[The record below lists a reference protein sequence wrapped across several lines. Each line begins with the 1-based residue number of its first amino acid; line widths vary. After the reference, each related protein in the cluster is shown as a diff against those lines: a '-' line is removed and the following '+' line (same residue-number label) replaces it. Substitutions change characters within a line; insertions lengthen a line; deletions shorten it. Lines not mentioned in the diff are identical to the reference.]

1 MYVTC
6 RCQDYAVT
14 CRSEKATD
22 NCMKFCESNSDLD
35 AESSD
40 EAELSPLGSS
50 DEAELS
56 PLSNSDGTRSLC
68 NCTNVTVSII
78 GDSSSDIEVDV
89 GVQVMSKRFDIGD
102 IVNGKINLKDLDRRR
117 LLCYLKNH
125 TIPQPSEVIKQVVV
139 QGKHKVKTLTFQLSG

>member
-1 MYVTC
+1 MYTQKFLIILVTC

-35 AESSD
+35 AE
-40 EAELSPLGSS
+40 SS